1 MMKWN
6 PHNFKIQI
14 CEKESF
20 QQLLLLL
27 LTESLF
33 FLATT
38 IMTVLLF
45 IATHQT
51 LLVFTVTEKC
61 FSVRQKKCGRGD
73 KKPARNNYG
82 KLVVEEIAKRLI
94 DNFGF
99 WNLWRST
106 IRDWGEMTLLLRVFS
121 KREENLAIM
130 MFVRRGFTRSSSHRS
145 D

>member
-1 MMKWN
+1 MMKLN

-94 DNFGF
+94 DNFGI
-99 WNLWRST
+99 WNLWNST

>member
-14 CEKESF
+14 CGKESF
-20 QQLLLLL
+20 QQLLFLL

-121 KREENLAIM
+121 EREENLAIM

>member
-1 MMKWN
+1 MMKLN

-14 CEKESF
+14 CGKESF

-82 KLVVEEIAKRLI
+82 KQVVEEIAKWLI
-94 DNFGF
+94 DNFGI
-99 WNLWRST
+99 WNLWNST

>member
-1 MMKWN
+1 MMKLN

-14 CEKESF
+14 CGKESF
-20 QQLLLLL
+20 QQLLFLL
-27 LTESLF
+27 LTGSLF

-61 FSVRQKKCGRGD
+61 FSVRQKKCGRSD

-106 IRDWGEMTLLLRVFS
+106 IRYWGEMTLLLWVFS
-121 KREENLAIM
+121 EREENLAIM
-130 MFVRRGFTRSSSHRS
+130 MFFRRGFTRSSSHRS

>member
-1 MMKWN
+1 M
-6 PHNFKIQI
+6 F
-14 CEKESF
+14 
-20 QQLLLLL
+20 LL

-73 KKPARNNYG
+73 KKPTRNNYG
-82 KLVVEEIAKRLI
+82 KLVVEGIAKRLI

-99 WNLWRST
+99 
-106 IRDWGEMTLLLRVFS
+106 
-121 KREENLAIM
+121 
-130 MFVRRGFTRSSSHRS
+130 
-145 D
+145 

>member
-94 DNFGF
+94 DNFGI
-99 WNLWRST
+99 WNLWNST